1 MLAALPDTG
10 QAECRRCR
18 RGAVA
23 AAGELLHQHVGDA
36 GLALAGQG
44 FGQHFVVEVAHG
56 IQLAAAHRVAGREHV
71 AGLAHLLED
80 LLQEHGLELLGN
92 HFQLLAARGAGA
104 VAARTHGIKVV
115 R

>member
-10 QAECRRCR
+10 QTERGRRR
-18 RGAVA
+18 RRAVK

-56 IQLAAAHRVAGREHV
+56 VQLTAAHRVAGRQHV

-92 HFQLLAARGAGA
+92 HLQLLTARGARTI
-104 VAARTHGIKVV
+104 VARAHGIEVV